1 MNKKIGL
8 IAIIVIALG
17 FIGCKSFATKKM
29 KKAIKTQIIVDST
42 FDEPFAKKESTKMTQ
57 TSYGQKEI
65 NNRYLKA
72 TYNQA
77 DTSNSITFIVT
88 KYSFEI
94 QGGDLEFIAAIKYQD
109 DKYYHK
115 IVKNNSIATP
125 ISKDLIDLVKKDES
139 KRDYIPAYVDK
150 FYEFVKSIDKTKEFE
165 FSDVNN
171 FDKQD
176 WIEGLDWKDSLAN

>member
-1 MNKKIGL
+1 MNKKVGL

-17 FIGCKSFATKKM
+17 FIGCKTFATNKM
-29 KKAIKTQIIVDST
+29 KKAIGTQIVVDST
-42 FDEPFAKKESTKMTQ
+42 FDEPFAKKESTIITQ

-77 DTSNSITFIVT
+77 DSSNSITFVVT

-94 QGGDLEFIAAIKYQD
+94 QGGDLDFIAAIQHQD
-109 DKYYHK
+109 GKYYHK
-115 IVKNNSIATP
+115 IVKKNLIATP
-125 ISKDLIDLVKKDES
+125 ISKEVIDIVKKDES

-150 FYEFVKSIDKTKEFE
+150 FYEFVKSIDKTKEFK